1 MACVLQ
7 VFIYLFKFHTWVIK
21 GKKGRLHL
29 QHSKDQNLITRGDFD
44 IFKSTFCLVV
54 FVLFLLLRLGHVI
67 ALVSFRSS
75 WFSFPS
81 A

>member
-7 VFIYLFKFHTWVIK
+7 VFIYLFKFHMWVIK
-21 GKKGRLHL
+21 GKKGRIHL

-54 FVLFLLLRLGHVI
+54 FVLFLLLRQGHVI
-67 ALVSFRSS
+67 ALVRFKSS
-75 WFSFPS
+75 WFSLPS